1 MHRPSLRGPRV
12 PVATTRRRREARD
25 RRRFIQGTLPLL
37 LALTACEVPS
47 QLDLRSI
54 VRDASGTAMEA
65 RLAPPGMDRPTP
77 NLASVPPVAQRPD
90 LALRSGV
97 TSRLEQDRAASLA
110 ALPPRGLP
118 APALP
123 PAPGAPVIAGA
134 PPPPPQLSPAAAV
147 PWISPGGARVAPTEP
162 SGQPL
167 APGAVPAL
175 PPPEL
180 LAPAPP
186 SLARPSLAPGPA
198 SR

>member
-1 MHRPSLRGPRV
+1 V

-110 ALPPRGLP
+110 ALPARDLP
-118 APALP
+118 APARP
-123 PAPGAPVIAGA
+123 PAPGSPASAGA
-134 PPPPPQLSPAAAV
+134 PPSPPRLSPAVAV
-147 PWISPGGARVAPTEP
+147 PWISQGGAPVEP
-162 SGQPL
+162 SGQSL
-167 APGAVPAL
+167 APGAVPTP

-186 SLARPSLAPGPA
+186 SLAPAPA